1 MSTTA
6 PTSAPA
12 SHGLATDRLAIVSCD
27 SHVGPRLVEDLRQ
40 YCPQQHLEAY
50 DEFARANENTVNSMR
65 DPNNLLEGRST
76 LASEVSITR
85 QYLNRQTLGH
95 YDMATR
101 IREMDLD
108 GVAVEVLF
116 HGSQNTQVF
125 PLVGRREWQLAMY
138 QEDLDL
144 AAVGM
149 RIYNR
154 WLADFVAEHP
164 ERFIGLIYPPMWD
177 IEQAVKEVEWGAAH
191 GLRGVNFPAPRPG
204 VAGEY
209 DDPLWEPFWA
219 ACEEHGLTLATH
231 SGLPTRDVFGPQE
244 MAMRRLESAGWP
256 ARRGMHRLV
265 FGGVFERYPG
275 LNLVLTEQ
283 ARGWWKAAMLEM
295 DSVYMN
301 PSDALRRQVPKPPS
315 EYMKTNV
322 FVGSSF
328 TPPSEVHQAFE
339 DGFADNMLWGRDY
352 PHGEGTYKYPE
363 SEDEESLTAYYLRWA
378 FGGLDTADA
387 RRILSEGAVRAYHLD
402 ADELAATAERIGPS
416 AADITRPFDEIPP
429 EWAWHLVDVQS
440 GEIAPR
446 LASS

>member
-1 MSTTA
+1 
-6 PTSAPA
+6 
-12 SHGLATDRLAIVSCD
+12 
-27 SHVGPRLVEDLRQ
+27 
-40 YCPQQHLEAY
+40 
-50 DEFARANENTVNSMR
+50 
-65 DPNNLLEGRST
+65 
-76 LASEVSITR
+76 
-85 QYLNRQTLGH
+85 
-95 YDMATR
+95 
-101 IREMDLD
+101 
-108 GVAVEVLF
+108 
-116 HGSQNTQVF
+116 
-125 PLVGRREWQLAMY
+125 MY

-378 FGGLDTADA
+378 FGGIDTADA

-402 ADELAATAERIGPS
+402 ADELAATAARIGPS
-416 AADITRPFDEIPP
+416 AAEVTRPFDEIPP

-446 LASS
+446 LAYVVTPPAPSPAVATRPLTTASWPRRDLTRLMAPRSIAVVGASPKRSRGTRVLDNLLRPGSTVSSRVVHPTASEVLGVPAYPSAVGAADTAGPRGPVDPGRAGAGRGRRGA